1 MSTDLKQAHSYVD
14 LGSTWLR
21 DHTARIQQRHL
32 QFGTHCELDV
42 GSLLARAASLSR
54 IEIQQEQPRENF
66 MRRAT
71 IDAIE
76 HCLWLDVMSS
86 AAALEANLA

>member
-1 MSTDLKQAHSYVD
+1 MSIDLKQAHSYVD

-32 QFGTHCELDV
+32 QFGRHCKLDL

-54 IEIQQEQPRENF
+54 IEICKNSRVTTSCVA
-66 MRRAT
+66 RRSMPLSIAFGSK
-71 IDAIE
+71 
-76 HCLWLDVMSS
+76 L
-86 AAALEANLA
+86 